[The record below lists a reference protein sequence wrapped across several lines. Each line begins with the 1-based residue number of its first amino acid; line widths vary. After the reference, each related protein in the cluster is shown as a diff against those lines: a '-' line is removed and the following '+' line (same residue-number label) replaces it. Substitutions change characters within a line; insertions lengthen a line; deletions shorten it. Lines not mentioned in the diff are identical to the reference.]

1 MLIKIKRFSI
11 YFFVSI
17 LLVGCMS
24 KNQKPLPDKFEV
36 NLEIDSTFSASAG
49 KIDSFFQ
56 SRYERGLFNGTVLF
70 AQSGRVV
77 YKNAFGFANFKT
89 KDSLHIYSPFQLAS
103 VSKPITAYA
112 ILLLQHQG
120 LLTVQDSIRH
130 FFPDFP
136 YENITIEQL
145 LIHRS
150 GLPNYMYFADDYW
163 GRINTEPIS
172 NDDVIEIMK
181 EYEPKPNYNPGRRY
195 NYCNTNY
202 AILASIVQKVS
213 GVRFGVFVERE
224 IFKPLGMNDSYV
236 YNKTIVKENGSAVKG
251 FVSRNREADNTY
263 LNGVVGDK
271 GIYSSVEDLF
281 KFDQAL
287 RKGRIIPLEEL
298 QQAYIPRHKKL
309 YRHDNYGYGWRISTL
324 SDSSKIVHH
333 AGWWKGFR
341 TYFIRDLKNQKT
353 IIVLSNRSRLG
364 HFSTKELMNLFEI
377 DEE

>member
-1 MLIKIKRFSI
+1 
-11 YFFVSI
+11 
-17 LLVGCMS
+17 MS